1 MSKCDDRSHFLS
13 RIAEVQKAETT
24 GNTQHM
30 MPRACSINAERARS
44 DGLPF
49 QGSFTGKAPSIPDAR
64 DSSTSRGPTCERGW
78 ATFPVFTGKTR
89 RFKESL
95 DVDTRFCH
103 DRRVCSFTRRP
114 ILWPSP
120 WLPGSEPVATA
131 MPKPGLGLGFRVIWL
146 CREVIFVTSCWCPV
160 KLLMFIWSFLGSAL
174 LTAGYGSFVCV
185 CVCCVCVCLFVFE
198 VVPAS
203 FLSKVWKCRS

>member
-1 MSKCDDRSHFLS
+1 
-13 RIAEVQKAETT
+13 
-24 GNTQHM
+24 M
-30 MPRACSINAERARS
+30 MPSACSINAERARS
-44 DGLPF
+44 DGLSKEALQAKLRASRMPEIPR
-49 QGSFTGKAPSIPDAR
+49 QAEAPLAKED
-64 DSSTSRGPTCERGW
+64 GPPS
-78 ATFPVFTGKTR
+78 PVFTGKTR

-131 MPKPGLGLGFRVIWL
+131 MPKPGLGLGFRVLWL
-146 CREVIFVTSCWCPV
+146 CREVMFVTSCWCPV
-160 KLLMFIWSFLGSAL
+160 MLLMVIWSFFGKCITYSWLWI
-174 LTAGYGSFVCV
+174 VRV

-203 FLSKVWKCRS
+203 FLSKVWKCSHEG